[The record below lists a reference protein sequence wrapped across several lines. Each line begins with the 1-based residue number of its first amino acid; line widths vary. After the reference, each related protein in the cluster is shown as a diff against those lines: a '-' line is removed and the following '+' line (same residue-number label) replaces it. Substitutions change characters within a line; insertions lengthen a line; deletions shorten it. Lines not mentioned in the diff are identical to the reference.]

1 MITFLVAQPH
11 SYTVAPLRGPIL
23 APLMPA
29 TRAIAYD
36 ALFAAETL
44 PAGTYV
50 FTDIERLH
58 PVELRLASLCYRRLR
73 GLPGFRVLN
82 DPARVKARYALLRA
96 LAEAGLNDFD
106 AYPAEGLP
114 RPRRFPVFL
123 RVAAD
128 HSGPLGDLIPDQDAL
143 DAQLR
148 RLEDEGLPL
157 AGVLVVEF
165 CGEPRPHGFYEKISV
180 FRIGPR
186 ITLSATLLGR
196 HWSVKLAGDYP
207 ETLPPGVLN
216 DQCAAMEENRHAEA
230 LRPAFDLAGIDYG
243 RADTGFRGGRLQ
255 VYEINTN
262 PSFTTGDTYLSEA
275 HRRSRQLFRERLG
288 AMLHGIDLPAG
299 QGAAALDLGPLD
311 PACHARQVAARAFMA
326 AQRRSERG
334 GRGRRLWPFRVPS
347 A

>member
-1 MITFLVAQPH
+1 MITFIVAQPH
-11 SYTVAPLRGPIL
+11 GYTVAPLRGPLL
-23 APLMPA
+23 APLMPP
-29 TRAIAYD
+29 TRALTYD
-36 ALFAAETL
+36 ALFAAESL

-58 PVELRLASLCYRRLR
+58 PVELRLASAYFRHLR

-96 LAEAGLNDFD
+96 LAEVGINDFD

-128 HSGPLGDLIPDQDAL
+128 HSGPLGDLIPDQAAL

-186 ITLSATLLGR
+186 VTLSAMLLGR
-196 HWSVKLAGDYP
+196 HWSVKLASDYP
-207 ETLPPGVLN
+207 ETLPPGVLD

-243 RADTGFRGGRLQ
+243 RADTGFCGGRLQ

-262 PSFTTGDTYLSEA
+262 PSFTAGDSYLSEV
-275 HRRSRQLFRERLG
+275 HRRARVLFRERLA
-288 AMLHGIDLPAG
+288 AMLHGIDLPAADG
-299 QGAAALDLGPLD
+299 ETALDPGPLE
-311 PACHARQVAARAFMA
+311 PAGQARRVAARAFMA
-326 AQRRSERG
+326 AERRARRG
-334 GRGRRLWPFRVPS
+334 EKRRRPWPFGRPPL
-347 A
+347 